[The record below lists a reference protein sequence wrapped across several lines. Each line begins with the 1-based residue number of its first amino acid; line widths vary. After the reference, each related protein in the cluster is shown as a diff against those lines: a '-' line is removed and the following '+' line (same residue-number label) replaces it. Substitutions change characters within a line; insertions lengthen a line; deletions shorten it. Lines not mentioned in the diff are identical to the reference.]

1 MTTSQVLTD
10 AYREYL
16 PKITSYI
23 TFRINDA
30 EDARDL
36 AQDVFMKL
44 MEYDVE
50 LQASTIR
57 YLIYK
62 IVRNAVNDYLRHHYV
77 KREVDTYLADYAPRT
92 VNDTASHVETA
103 TIAGLEL
110 KRLAAMPERRRQ
122 VYEMRRFH
130 DMTAKEI
137 ADTLALSRR
146 TVENHLLTGTHEM
159 RAYISACI

>member
-1 MTTSQVLTD
+1 MTTLTTIAD

-23 TFRINDA
+23 TFRINNA

-36 AQDVFMKL
+36 AQDVFVKL

-50 LQASTIR
+50 LQQATIR

-62 IVRNAVNDYLRHHYV
+62 VVRNAINDYLRHHYV
-77 KREVDTYLADYAPRT
+77 KREVDAYLMDSATRAVD
-92 VNDTASHVETA
+92 DTASRAEYNS
-103 TIAGLEL
+103 IASLEL
-110 KRLAAMPERRRQ
+110 ARMDSMPPRRRQ
-122 VYEMRRFH
+122 VYEMRRFRE
-130 DMTAKEI
+130 MTAQEI

-146 TVENHLLTGTHEM
+146 TVENHLLTGIHEM
-159 RAYISACI
+159 RSYIASCI

>member
-16 PKITSYI
+16 PKVTSYI
-23 TFRINDA
+23 TFRINNA

-36 AQDVFMKL
+36 AQDVFVRL

-62 IVRNAVNDYLRHHYV
+62 VVRNAVNDYLRHHYV
-77 KREVDTYLADYAPRT
+77 KRETDTYLAEYMPRT
-92 VNDTASHVETA
+92 VSDTASRAEYNSVA
-103 TIAGLEL
+103 SLEL
-110 KRLAAMPERRRQ
+110 KCIAGMPERRRQ
-122 VYEMRRFH
+122 VYEMRRFK

-137 ADTLALSRR
+137 AESLALSRR
-146 TVENHLLTGTHEM
+146 TVENHLLTGTHEV
-159 RAYISACI
+159 RRYIRACI